1 MEHAPMS
8 TAEPEE
14 DRGFLA
20 KALELT
26 NSSAG
31 STRWL
36 FEFYLICAICE
47 ALHLIAATI
56 ANSRR

>member
-1 MEHAPMS
+1 MS

-36 FEFYLICAICE
+36 FEFYLVCAICE
-47 ALHLIAATI
+47 HLHLIARMI
-56 ANSRR
+56 AKDKS

>member
-1 MEHAPMS
+1 MPID
-8 TAEPEE
+8 EPEE

-36 FEFYLICAICE
+36 FEFYLVCAICE